1 MNRPILIAAAVLLA
15 ALPVSADDV
24 VRTLSQRYP
33 TGGAQSVALD
43 VPVGELIVNA
53 SDQDQV
59 NVDVRLECDRG
70 KDRCADLAKNV
81 KLVGSN
87 RGDRLRVEIDGWP
100 KGNHDGL
107 EAHVRVSMP
116 RGLALNADLGVGK
129 LQVSGI
135 EDDITADVGVG
146 EISVTSPASA
156 VRSVHLDSGVGDAR
170 LRASGKSLN
179 GAGMVGK
186 ELDWDKGA
194 GSAALKLDCGVG
206 DIEVSLQ

>member
-15 ALPVSADDV
+15 ALPASADDV

-43 VPVGELIVNA
+43 VPVGSLIVNA

-59 NVDVRLECDRG
+59 NVELRLECDRG
-70 KDRCADLAKNV
+70 KDRCAELAKTV
-81 KLVGSN
+81 KLVGSS

-100 KGNHDGL
+100 KGNQDGL

-116 RGLALNADLGVGK
+116 RDLALNADLGVGK
-129 LQVSGI
+129 LQISGI

-156 VRSVHLDSGVGDAR
+156 VRSVHLDSGVGDAT

-179 GAGMVGK
+179 GSGMVGK
-186 ELDWDKGA
+186 ELYWNKGA
-194 GSAALKLDCGVG
+194 GSAVLKLDCGVG
-206 DIEVSLQ
+206 DIDVSLQ